1 MKNDLTCAVVQDLL
15 PNYVESLTS
24 PETAEA
30 VERHI
35 QSCPDCAARLEA
47 MRTPPAQAEEAREV
61 EYLKKVR
68 RTGKR
73 RVIAAVLTTVLLLA
87 LAAAAKLFILGE
99 PASRE
104 GMSWTVRED
113 AGALDL
119 RVYTTWS
126 GVAYCRWRVVEEED
140 GVVRLRASKV
150 LPSPIYSSGDYQTR
164 IPLEG
169 VREVWLANQ
178 LIYQDGV
185 PISAGAY
192 AIYEAKTPYV
202 GDAPALGA
210 AAGAIGLDSQRW
222 SYTTELHTSDRP
234 YRWTIK
240 FQDFWGDTSCE
251 MWMRHY
257 YGPLMLALVDNLD
270 EVGWT
275 YTTAGSGG
283 KTYVENV
290 LTLEAADG
298 YLADLLEKSDLDQR
312 WKNLKSVKDFAATPA
327 GTQVL
332 YELLWGDLLWE
343 DQRIALGPG
352 SWIETVPAE
361 PSPDGAEFLEQA

>member
-1 MKNDLTCAVVQDLL
+1 MKNDLTCGVVRDLL
-15 PNYVESLTS
+15 PNYVEGLTS
-24 PETAEA
+24 EETRQA
-30 VERHI
+30 VERHLG
-35 QSCPDCAARLEA
+35 SCPDCAARLEA
-47 MRTPPAQAEEAREV
+47 MRTQPAQAEAEEAREV

-68 RTGKR
+68 RSGKR
-73 RVIAAVLTTVLLLA
+73 RVIAAILATALLLA
-87 LAAAAKLFILGE
+87 LAGAAKLFVLGE

-104 GMSWTVRED
+104 GMSWTARED
-113 AGALDL
+113 DGALDL
-119 RVYTTWS
+119 RVCTTWS
-126 GVAYCRWRVVEEED
+126 GVAYCRWRTVEEGD

-150 LPSPIYSSGDYQTR
+150 LPSPIYSSGDYRTR
-164 IPLEG
+164 ISLEG

-202 GDAPALGA
+202 GDASALGA
-210 AAGAIGLDSQRW
+210 VAEAVGLSSQRW
-222 SYTTELHTSDRP
+222 SYATELHTSDRP

-240 FQDFWGDTSCE
+240 FQEHWSDTSADT
-251 MWMRHY
+251 WMRY
-257 YGPLMLALVDNLD
+257 LYGPLMLALVDNLD

-283 KTYVENV
+283 KTYVENM

-312 WKNLKSVKDFAATPA
+312 WKSLESVKDFAATPA

-332 YELLWGDLLWE
+332 YDLLWE
-343 DQRIALGPG
+343 NLESAFSPRA
-352 SWIETVPAE
+352 WIEDVPQE
-361 PSPDGAEFLEQA
+361 PSPGGAEFLEHE

>member
-1 MKNDLTCAVVQDLL
+1 MKNDLTCAVVRDLL
-15 PNYVESLTS
+15 PSYVEGLTT

-47 MRTPPAQAEEAREV
+47 MRTPPAQAEEVREV

-73 RVIAAVLTTVLLLA
+73 RIIAAVLATVLLLA

-99 PASRE
+99 PASRA
-104 GMSWTVRED
+104 GLSWTAQEED
-113 AGALDL
+113 GALDL
-119 RVYTTWS
+119 RVCATWS
-126 GVAYCRWRVVEEED
+126 GVAYCRWRTVEGD

-150 LPSPIYSSGDYQTR
+150 LPSPLYSSGDYQTR

-192 AIYEAKTPYV
+192 AIYEAQTSYV

-222 SYTTELHTSDRP
+222 SYTMELHTSDRP

-257 YGPLMLALVDNLD
+257 YGPWMLALVDNLD

-290 LTLEAADG
+290 LTLEEADG
-298 YLADLLEKSDLDQR
+298 HLADLLEKSELDER
-312 WKNLKSVKDFAATPA
+312 WKNLTSVKDFTATPA

-332 YELLWGDLLWE
+332 YELLWEELGNAFGSRGWVE
-343 DQRIALGPG
+343 D
-352 SWIETVPAE
+352 VE
-361 PSPDGAEFLEQA
+361 PENSQPEAEFLEHD

>member
-1 MKNDLTCAVVQDLL
+1 MKNDLTCGVVRDLL
-15 PNYVESLTS
+15 PNYVEGLTS
-24 PETAEA
+24 EETRQA
-30 VERHI
+30 VERHLG
-35 QSCPDCAARLEA
+35 SCPDCAARLEA
-47 MRTPPAQAEEAREV
+47 MRTQPAQAEAEEAREV

-68 RTGKR
+68 RSGKR
-73 RVIAAVLTTVLLLA
+73 RVIAAILATALLLA
-87 LAAAAKLFILGE
+87 LAGAAKLFVLGE

-113 AGALDL
+113 DGALDL

-126 GVAYCRWRVVEEED
+126 GVAYCRWRTVEEGD

-150 LPSPIYSSGDYQTR
+150 LPSPIYSSGDYRTR
-164 IPLEG
+164 ISLEG

-178 LIYQDGV
+178 LVWQDGV

-210 AAGAIGLDSQRW
+210 VAEAVGLSSQRW
-222 SYTTELHTSDRP
+222 SYTMELHTSGRP

-240 FQDFWGDTSCE
+240 FQDHWGDTSADT
-251 MWMRHY
+251 WMRY
-257 YGPLMLALVDNLD
+257 LYGPLMLALVDNLD

-283 KTYVENV
+283 KTYVENM

-312 WKNLKSVKDFAATPA
+312 WKSLESVKDFAATPA

-332 YELLWGDLLWE
+332 YDLLWE
-343 DQRIALGPG
+343 NLESAFSPRA
-352 SWIETVPAE
+352 WIEDVPQE
-361 PSPDGAEFLEQA
+361 PSPGGAEFLEHE